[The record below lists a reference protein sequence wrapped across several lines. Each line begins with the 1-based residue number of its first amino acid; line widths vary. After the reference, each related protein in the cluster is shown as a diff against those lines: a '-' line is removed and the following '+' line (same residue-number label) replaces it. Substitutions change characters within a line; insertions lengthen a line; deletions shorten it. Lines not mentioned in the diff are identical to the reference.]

1 MHILRQHS
9 VLEVFKNG
17 SNIDVRFARSLP
29 NLNISVAYTF
39 RDLRLH
45 AIRLN
50 DTCNGQPT
58 TLMRFKHVHSDV
70 CYFAVYFFDR
80 EADPYSAKKI
90 CKVQRIAKSIIYT

>member
-1 MHILRQHS
+1 MNILTALTVS
-9 VLEVFKNG
+9 VLEVFENG

-50 DTCNGQPT
+50 DTCNGRPT
-58 TLMRFKHVHSDV
+58 TLMRFKHVCRIEFVS
-70 CYFAVYFFDR
+70 YFLANR
-80 EADPYSAKKI
+80 E
-90 CKVQRIAKSIIYT
+90 IYI